1 MREMLMEKYL
11 ERITVLSEEKY
22 RDFSASLIPGIPKER
37 ILGVRIPKIRG
48 LARSMTKEE
57 SEAFISD
64 LPHYYLEEYHLHSA
78 IISDIKD
85 YDRCIFQV
93 DKLLPFVD
101 NWSVCDSLR
110 PSVFKKNGQR
120 LLSDIDRWLSSDALY
135 TKRFAVEMLM
145 IHFLGEDFS
154 KEILDRAASVKCE
167 GYYLDMMVAWFFA
180 TALAKRWEETLPYI
194 EDRSLEAWTH
204 NKTIS
209 KALDSFRISKEH
221 KEILRGLK
229 IR

>member
-209 KALDSFRISKEH
+209 KALDSYQISKEH